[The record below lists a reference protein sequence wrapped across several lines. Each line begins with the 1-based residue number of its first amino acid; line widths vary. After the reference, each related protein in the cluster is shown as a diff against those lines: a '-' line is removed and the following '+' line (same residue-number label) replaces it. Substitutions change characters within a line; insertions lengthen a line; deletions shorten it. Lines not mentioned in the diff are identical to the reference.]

1 MALPKP
7 FPNNP
12 RKITAER
19 LAALGE
25 SLIEFGDLSAII
37 INVGKGRY
45 KNCIVSANQRSKH
58 IPLDDI
64 TWTVKHDTP
73 TPAGTVREGYVLHGG
88 ERFAVREVSWD
99 DKKCEVA
106 NLRANNYGGQND
118 ASLLKFF
125 DDDVLV
131 LGGVNMVFESQPLV
145 FAPQDERDQLPEME
159 NAEQSRVVYEAKE
172 DEDFE
177 PTEIKTLIKLGD
189 VFEIKQGGV
198 IHRIVCGDSTLE
210 STFDIAMRGD
220 VADLVFT
227 DPDFALESEDVL
239 KCYENCNTHSRGAQ
253 FWITSDRQAVILA
266 SKYIESFS
274 HFFVHDFKVPL
285 LVSNSRPMQ
294 RHSIILK
301 FGAKKMKNI
310 RDGFSSIIQVATT
323 RVQGYHKGTRMAKRI
338 ALPFV
343 FLAHYMEKGEIV
355 LDCFAHSGSTMM
367 AAQQLGV
374 NSVNIEIEPIYCQFM
389 IDRFFSMYQ
398 DSSIEKIN

>member
-25 SLIEFGDLSAII
+25 SLIEFGDLSAIV
-37 INVGKGRY
+37 INVGKGKY

-64 TWTVKHDTP
+64 TWTVKHEKP
-73 TPAGTVREGYVLHGG
+73 TAAGTVREGYVLHGG

-159 NAEQSRVVYEAKE
+159 NLHY
-172 DEDFE
+172 
-177 PTEIKTLIKLGD
+177 
-189 VFEIKQGGV
+189 
-198 IHRIVCGDSTLE
+198 
-210 STFDIAMRGD
+210 
-220 VADLVFT
+220 
-227 DPDFALESEDVL
+227 
-239 KCYENCNTHSRGAQ
+239 GA
-253 FWITSDRQAVILA
+253 
-266 SKYIESFS
+266 
-274 HFFVHDFKVPL
+274 
-285 LVSNSRPMQ
+285 
-294 RHSIILK
+294 
-301 FGAKKMKNI
+301 
-310 RDGFSSIIQVATT
+310 DGFGNGLSTEDGSDTDYSIEDMI
-323 RVQGYHKGTRMAKRI
+323 
-338 ALPFV
+338 
-343 FLAHYMEKGEIV
+343 
-355 LDCFAHSGSTMM
+355 
-367 AAQQLGV
+367 
-374 NSVNIEIEPIYCQFM
+374 NSVKSGDGE
-389 IDRFFSMYQ
+389 R
-398 DSSIEKIN
+398 EKPLTSCPKCAFQWRQ